1 MDTSLD
7 IQNLAQRALHTQVR
21 LREFSQP
28 VYIEDAQVIDD
39 IVSLEVRT
47 RDGKTDQT
55 LLSVAEFV
63 EAIESATRQSAT
75 LAPADPLD
83 FFLLMETTR
92 IRLAYSFDPFFAVSM
107 SGIQALPHQLQA
119 VYERMLP
126 QARLR
131 FLLADDPG
139 AGKTIMAGL
148 LLKELKLRGVIN
160 YILILTPAP
169 LTVQWQDELY
179 HKFDETF
186 EVVNSEMVG
195 NQLAG
200 NIWNAIAS
208 ASLQSTSP
216 SRNPLRKVLSRFRGI
231 LL

>member
-1 MDTSLD
+1 LDTPLD
-7 IQNLAQRALHTQVR
+7 IQNLVQRALHSQVR

-39 IVSLEVRT
+39 IINLVVRT

-55 LLSVAEFV
+55 LLSIPEFI
-63 EAIESATRQSAT
+63 EAITSADMPGAT
-75 LAPADPLD
+75 PTPTDPLG
-83 FFLLMETTR
+83 FFLLMEATR

-179 HKFDETF
+179 HKFDTP
-186 EVVNSEMVG
+186 G
-195 NQLAG
+195 RA
-200 NIWNAIAS
+200 AS
-208 ASLQSTSP
+208 M
-216 SRNPLRKVLSRFRGI
+216 N
-231 LL
+231 

>member
-1 MDTSLD
+1 LDTSLD
-7 IQNLAQRALHTQVR
+7 IQNLAQEALHRQIR

-28 VYIEDAQVIDD
+28 VYIEDAQVMDD
-39 IVSLEVRT
+39 VINLIVRT
-47 RDGKTDQT
+47 RDGKTDQIIV
-55 LLSVAEFV
+55 SGAEF
-63 EAIESATRQSAT
+63 ASALDSTNKQNASHIQAN
-75 LAPADPLD
+75 PLD

-148 LLKELKLRGVIN
+148 DRL
-160 YILILTPAP
+160 
-169 LTVQWQDELY
+169 Q
-179 HKFDETF
+179 
-186 EVVNSEMVG
+186 VVRV
-195 NQLAG
+195 
-200 NIWNAIAS
+200 
-208 ASLQSTSP
+208 
-216 SRNPLRKVLSRFRGI
+216 RD
-231 LL
+231 